1 MSDTS
6 AKTCTFIF
14 CTFAVVITSIVLI
27 STSFVYVPLEHWGLR
42 VNSISKE
49 IDPSPLESG
58 SYGMSLGMEVYKFPR
73 SLETINF
80 MTDYSDSSSD
90 DKVLRLT
97 GSDSASILLQI
108 SFSYTLIPEALSELY
123 KVHGFNWK
131 ASIKSN
137 ARSLLRDAGSK
148 YAALDYVKD
157 GYRVTIEA
165 EFKKVMENY
174 FKKILV
180 KDLPSAKLVGF
191 YLLAVDFEKSSNG
204 QDKDE
209 DILRT
214 IEVKKDE
221 EKIVEN
227 SKLQVIEEIT
237 GTNISKLTQE
247 RMSFVAVQ
255 TSLNRNTRKQKET
268 IVVDIDAATRT
279 LASGINAISQANA
292 TNYRS
297 QTSNL
302 KAVQSA
308 AVVTY
313 GQDTLKIVNA
323 IKSEIKVLEAAH
335 EQAKREIH
343 AEASKIAAIKIAN
356 AQQQSYMN
364 RTKVIETAYK
374 NLQVGLGLS
383 GEELNTL
390 KFIKTV
396 ELHNEDHLFMDIQ
409 KPNALNLDG
418 QNAKYL
424 ESLKSGYTRL

>member
-1 MSDTS
+1 M
-6 AKTCTFIF
+6 
-14 CTFAVVITSIVLI
+14 
-27 STSFVYVPLEHWGLR
+27 
-42 VNSISKE
+42 
-49 IDPSPLESG
+49 
-58 SYGMSLGMEVYKFPR
+58 
-73 SLETINF
+73 
-80 MTDYSDSSSD
+80 
-90 DKVLRLT
+90 
-97 GSDSASILLQI
+97 
-108 SFSYTLIPEALSELY
+108 
-123 KVHGFNWK
+123 
-131 ASIKSN
+131 
-137 ARSLLRDAGSK
+137 RDAGSK

-174 FKKILV
+174 FQKILV

-255 TSLNRNTRKQKET
+255 TSLHRNMREQKET

-364 RTKVIETAYK
+364 RTKVIETAY
-374 NLQVGLGLS
+374 
-383 GEELNTL
+383 
-390 KFIKTV
+390 
-396 ELHNEDHLFMDIQ
+396 
-409 KPNALNLDG
+409 
-418 QNAKYL
+418 
-424 ESLKSGYTRL
+424 

>member
-49 IDPSPLESG
+49 IDPTPLESG

-165 EFKKVMENY
+165 EFKKVME
-174 FKKILV
+174 V
-180 KDLPSAKLVGF
+180 V
-191 YLLAVDFEKSSNG
+191 LANFGVP
-204 QDKDE
+204 
-209 DILRT
+209 
-214 IEVKKDE
+214 
-221 EKIVEN
+221 
-227 SKLQVIEEIT
+227 
-237 GTNISKLTQE
+237 
-247 RMSFVAVQ
+247 
-255 TSLNRNTRKQKET
+255 
-268 IVVDIDAATRT
+268 
-279 LASGINAISQANA
+279 
-292 TNYRS
+292 Y
-297 QTSNL
+297 
-302 KAVQSA
+302 
-308 AVVTY
+308 
-313 GQDTLKIVNA
+313 
-323 IKSEIKVLEAAH
+323 
-335 EQAKREIH
+335 
-343 AEASKIAAIKIAN
+343 
-356 AQQQSYMN
+356 
-364 RTKVIETAYK
+364 
-374 NLQVGLGLS
+374 
-383 GEELNTL
+383 
-390 KFIKTV
+390 
-396 ELHNEDHLFMDIQ
+396 
-409 KPNALNLDG
+409 
-418 QNAKYL
+418 
-424 ESLKSGYTRL
+424 

>member
-1 MSDTS
+1 MSGEMK
-6 AKTCTFIF
+6 ALGCF
-14 CTFAVVITSIVLI
+14 CAFAVMIAIIVLI
-27 STSFVYVPLEHWGLR
+27 SSSFVYVPLEHWGLK

-49 IDPSPLESG
+49 IDPTPLESG
-58 SYGMSLGMEVYKFPR
+58 SYGNSLGMEIYKFPR

-80 MTDYSDSSSD
+80 MADYSDSTSE

-108 SFSYTLIPEALSELY
+108 SFSYTLIPEALAELY
-123 KVHGFNWK
+123 KTHGFNWK

-165 EFKKVMENY
+165 DFKEVMKNY
-174 FKKILV
+174 FEKTLV
-180 KDLPSAKLVGF
+180 KDVPSATLVGF

-204 QDKDE
+204 QDKDD

-214 IEVKKDE
+214 IKVKKDE

-237 GTNISKLTQE
+237 GTNISKLSQE
-247 RMSFVAVQ
+247 RLSFVAVQ
-255 TSLNRNTRKQKET
+255 TQQNLNTRKQKET
-268 IVVDIDAATRT
+268 VVVDINAATQT
-279 LASGINAISQANA
+279 LVTGISAVSQANA

-302 KAVQSA
+302 QAVQSA

-313 GQDTLKIVNA
+313 GQDTLKMVNA

-335 EQAKREIH
+335 EQAKREIS
-343 AEASKIAAIKIAN
+343 AEASKIAAIKISN
-356 AQQQSYMN
+356 AQQQAYLN

-374 NLQVGLGLS
+374 NLQTGLGLS

-409 KPNALNLDG
+409 KPDALNLDG

>member
-1 MSDTS
+1 M
-6 AKTCTFIF
+6 
-14 CTFAVVITSIVLI
+14 
-27 STSFVYVPLEHWGLR
+27 YVPLEHWGLR

-49 IDPSPLESG
+49 IDPTPLESG

-323 IKSEIKVLEAAH
+323 IKSEIKLVEAAH

-343 AEASKIAAIKIAN
+343 AEASKIAAIKIAK
-356 AQQQSYMN
+356 AQQQSYLN